1 MNTARRKILGA
12 ATALATALLTAGTLL
27 STATPASADVYPC
40 RMSDSTIPCTT
51 VTGIDPG
58 SWLQVRTGPGY
69 GYGPIAEA
77 YSRLYNGNQVG
88 ITCWTTGD
96 GAVDNPNY
104 RYWMRV
110 EVGNSYSGYVN
121 DWYLNTGNSA
131 VWKQQIRQCP

>member
-1 MNTARRKILGA
+1 MNSVRRKILGFAAAFATA
-12 ATALATALLTAGTLL
+12 ATLMG
-27 STATPASADVYPC
+27 TATPANAATYPC
-40 RMSDSTIPCTT
+40 QMSGSTIPCTT

-58 SWLQVRTGPGY
+58 Y
-69 GYGPIAEA
+69 GHGPIAQA

-88 ITCWTTGD
+88 LTCWTLGD
-96 GAVDNPNY
+96 GAYDNPNY

-121 DWYLNTGNSA
+121 DWYLNTGSPD